1 MANDENDIPM
11 SETSNQK
18 AQKLPI
24 YSNESK
30 ILKLLGQAQVAD
42 QKNNRYVQN
51 FNCSGCTDVGC
62 DYIYKIEKFTKSSS
76 KLSKNMK
83 QQIFI
88 DTLIP
93 YFKNH
98 VDNCKIKEHA
108 LNFLYHYKNRS
119 DTSSKFISM
128 PEATAHSLFNMI
140 NKEDIFNIIKIDSKV
155 MFVPDILDMGNN
167 QKLNML
173 CCNCRFHTFVNTT
186 LMRTTST
193 APSSIAMHTC
203 ENGSQEISSK
213 RSISD
218 VASINKENSINHA
231 KKQKTN
237 TGKRQINVMD
247 ILKKKNDKKPEE
259 QNSNLKDHKSR
270 LQKLSPA
277 DFFAKGNPDSISIG
291 KKTKNDIIN
300 SRSISAGGALTLKT
314 PSSSVKPR
322 SVSEN
327 RLGIDLSLLFDSEE
341 EEENDA
347 TYDKIPNDLELELS
361 SSENN
366 PTKQGDLM
374 GQLDL
379 DLLELSGNDEDGNEL
394 MDNNQ
399 NEGST
404 YAPKIKDEPPMITVA
419 KNTKKIIPL
428 SSASLKHVQN
438 VSKITDES
446 ESLPNNSRYTHREI
460 IQSRV
465 ISDIPVD
472 FARIQELKA
481 TPQNLHKQKDF
492 TREQVIVQRQA
503 SIIENINSPILKKTR
518 QQLKSVNKQSPKK
531 STYNFAPQS
540 NSIMDINEEFDN
552 VRNVSLRDASIHSPK
567 RLKKLIMS
575 EEKKNAAVIPDDEK
589 SLNESGASKSPSVI
603 INKPEVDDNSQDKS
617 KVSFNVQELEPSTPQ
632 KNAEGKVQVVDQEKS
647 VLSPIKRPI
656 VMESPVHSE
665 IKKFTSIKSSPSK
678 VYLEPQQEVIG
689 DDSQDSNSDLL
700 RSFNNNR
707 SMLSNPKDNEL
718 LDLHRNTSAD
728 SIELINSQPDDELAG
743 TDLTFKDVLGLG
755 IAQSTLHIARRTL
768 FVSNLAQA
776 ASLSLKTH
784 DMREF
789 AQAMPTMNASVLE
802 NEKEFHKAL
811 LEKHY
816 TSQKTLIMENHQRMI
831 QRVDDCDDL
840 NILINLYNKLK

>member
-1 MANDENDIPM
+1 
-11 SETSNQK
+11 
-18 AQKLPI
+18 
-24 YSNESK
+24 
-30 ILKLLGQAQVAD
+30 
-42 QKNNRYVQN
+42 
-51 FNCSGCTDVGC
+51 
-62 DYIYKIEKFTKSSS
+62 
-76 KLSKNMK
+76 
-83 QQIFI
+83 
-88 DTLIP
+88 
-93 YFKNH
+93 
-98 VDNCKIKEHA
+98 
-108 LNFLYHYKNRS
+108 
-119 DTSSKFISM
+119 
-128 PEATAHSLFNMI
+128 
-140 NKEDIFNIIKIDSKV
+140 
-155 MFVPDILDMGNN
+155 
-167 QKLNML
+167 
-173 CCNCRFHTFVNTT
+173 
-186 LMRTTST
+186 
-193 APSSIAMHTC
+193 MHTC

-213 RSISD
+213 RPISD
-218 VASINKENSINHA
+218 VASINKENSITHA

-237 TGKRQINVMD
+237 TSKRQINVMD
-247 ILKKKNDKKPEE
+247 ILKKKNDKKPQE

-347 TYDKIPNDLELELS
+347 TYDKIPNDLELGLS

-366 PTKQGDLM
+366 PTKQGDLL

-379 DLLELSGNDEDGNEL
+379 DLLELSENDEDGNEV

-575 EEKKNAAVIPDDEK
+575 EEIKNAAVIPDDEK
-589 SLNESGASKSPSVI
+589 SINESGASKSPSVI

-743 TDLTFKDVLGLG
+743 TDLTFKDVLGLN

-831 QRVDDCDDL
+831 QRVNDCDDL

>member
-128 PEATAHSLFNMI
+128 PEATEHSLFNMI

>member
-155 MFVPDILDMGNN
+155 MFVPDMLDMGNN

-173 CCNCRFHTFVNTT
+173 CCNCRFHTFVNTN

-213 RSISD
+213 RPISD
-218 VASINKENSINHA
+218 VASINKENSITHA

-366 PTKQGDLM
+366 PTKQGDLL

-379 DLLELSGNDEDGNEL
+379 DLLELSENDEDGNEL

-575 EEKKNAAVIPDDEK
+575 EEIKNAAVIPDDEK
-589 SLNESGASKSPSVI
+589 SINESGASKSPSVI

>member
-213 RSISD
+213 RPISD
-218 VASINKENSINHA
+218 VASINKENSITHA

-347 TYDKIPNDLELELS
+347 TYDKIPNDLELGLS

-366 PTKQGDLM
+366 PTKQGDLL

-379 DLLELSGNDEDGNEL
+379 DLLELSENDEDGNEV

-575 EEKKNAAVIPDDEK
+575 EEIKNAAVIPDDEK
-589 SLNESGASKSPSVI
+589 SINESGASKSPSVI

-743 TDLTFKDVLGLG
+743 TDLTFKDVLGLN

-831 QRVDDCDDL
+831 QRVNDCDDL

>member
-1 MANDENDIPM
+1 MANDENDTPM
-11 SETSNQK
+11 SEHSNQK

-51 FNCSGCTDVGC
+51 FNCSGCYDIGC
-62 DYIYKIEKFTKSSS
+62 DYIYKVEKFTKLSS
-76 KLSKNMK
+76 KLSKNIK

-98 VDNCKIKEHA
+98 VNNCKIKEHA
-108 LNFLYHYKNRS
+108 LNFLYHYKKRS
-119 DTSSKFISM
+119 DTSSKFNSLT
-128 PEATAHSLFNMI
+128 EKTAYFLFEMTS
-140 NKEDIFNIIKIDSKV
+140 KEDLFNIIKNDSKE
-155 MFVPDILDMGNN
+155 MFVPDIFDMGNN

-173 CCNCRFHTFVNTT
+173 CCNCRFQTCVNIT

-193 APSSIAMHTC
+193 APSSITMHSC

-213 RSISD
+213 RPISD
-218 VASINKENSINHA
+218 VASINKENSINHP

-237 TGKRQINVMD
+237 TSKRQINVMD
-247 ILKKKNDKKPEE
+247 ILKKKNDKKT
-259 QNSNLKDHKSR
+259 QQKSNIKDHKSR

-277 DFFAKGNPDSISIG
+277 DFFAKSNSDSISIG
-291 KKTKNDIIN
+291 KKDKNDIIN
-300 SRSISAGGALTLKT
+300 SRSISAGGALTLKP

-341 EEENDA
+341 EDEEDA
-347 TYDKIPNDLELELS
+347 TYDKVPNDLELELS

-366 PTKQGDLM
+366 PTKQGDLL

-379 DLLELSGNDEDGNEL
+379 DLLELSENDEDRNEL

-399 NEGST
+399 NEEST
-404 YAPKIKDEPPMITVA
+404 YAPKIKDEPPMISVV

-460 IQSRV
+460 IQSRI

-481 TPQNLHKQKDF
+481 TPQVLQKQKDL

-518 QQLKSVNKQSPKK
+518 QQLKSVNKHSPKK
-531 STYNFAPQS
+531 STFNFSPQS
-540 NSIMDINEEFDN
+540 NSIMDIHEEFDN
-552 VRNVSLRDASIHSPK
+552 IRNVSLRDASIHSPK

-575 EEKKNAAVIPDDEK
+575 EEIKADVVLREDEK
-589 SLNESGASKSPSVI
+589 SIDVSDASKSPSVI
-603 INKPEVDDNSQDKS
+603 INKQEVDDNSQDKS
-617 KVSFNVQELEPSTPQ
+617 KVSFNVQDLEPSTPQ
-632 KNAEGKVQVVDQEKS
+632 KNVESKVQMAEQKKS

-678 VYLEPQQEVIG
+678 MYSEPQQEVIG

-728 SIELINSQPDDELAG
+728 SIELINSQPEHELSR
-743 TDLTFKDVLGLG
+743 THLTYKDVLGLD
-755 IAQSTLHIARRTL
+755 IAESTLHMARRTL
-768 FVSNLAQA
+768 FVSNLDHA
-776 ASLSLKTH
+776 ANLCLKTH
-784 DMREF
+784 EMLEF
-789 AQAMPTMNASVLE
+789 AQMMSTRNASVLE
-802 NEKEFHKAL
+802 KEKQFYKAL

-816 TSQKTLIMENHQRMI
+816 TSQKTLIMENHQRII
-831 QRVDDCDDL
+831 QKVDECDDL

>member
-128 PEATAHSLFNMI
+128 PEATEHSLFNMI

-213 RSISD
+213 RPISD
-218 VASINKENSINHA
+218 VASINKENSITHA

-277 DFFAKGNPDSISIG
+277 DFFAKANPDSISIG

-379 DLLELSGNDEDGNEL
+379 DLLELSENDEDGNEL

-492 TREQVIVQRQA
+492 TREQVIVERQA

-589 SLNESGASKSPSVI
+589 SINESGASKSPSVI

-831 QRVDDCDDL
+831 QRVNDCDDL

>member
-128 PEATAHSLFNMI
+128 PEATEHSLFNMI

-173 CCNCRFHTFVNTT
+173 CCNCRFHTFVNTN

-213 RSISD
+213 RPISD
-218 VASINKENSINHA
+218 VASINKENSITHA

>member
-173 CCNCRFHTFVNTT
+173 CCNCRFHTFVNTN

-213 RSISD
+213 RPISD
-218 VASINKENSINHA
+218 VASINKENSITHA

-366 PTKQGDLM
+366 PTKQGDLL

-379 DLLELSGNDEDGNEL
+379 DLLELSGNDEEGNEL

-404 YAPKIKDEPPMITVA
+404 YASKIKDEPPMITVA

-575 EEKKNAAVIPDDEK
+575 EEIKNAAVIPDDEK
-589 SLNESGASKSPSVI
+589 SINESGASKSPSVI

-678 VYLEPQQEVIG
+678 VYQEPQQEVIG

-743 TDLTFKDVLGLG
+743 TDLTFKDVLGLN

-789 AQAMPTMNASVLE
+789 AQAMPTMNSSVLE
-802 NEKEFHKAL
+802 TEKQFHKAL

>member
-155 MFVPDILDMGNN
+155 MFVPDMLDMGNN

-213 RSISD
+213 RPISD
-218 VASINKENSINHA
+218 VASINKENSITHA

-347 TYDKIPNDLELELS
+347 TYDKIPNDLELGLS

-366 PTKQGDLM
+366 PTKQGDLL

-379 DLLELSGNDEDGNEL
+379 DLLELSENDEDGNEL

-575 EEKKNAAVIPDDEK
+575 EEIKNAAVIPDDEK
-589 SLNESGASKSPSVI
+589 SINESGASKSPSVI

-743 TDLTFKDVLGLG
+743 TDLTFKDVLGLN

-802 NEKEFHKAL
+802 TEKQFHKAL